1 MKLTL
6 TLLLATLAS
15 ANTNRTVNNVASCRT
30 ERQDPNER
38 LIALS
43 ESQSCWLTD
52 AEIRNLHQHNTGF
65 VDATNGEWN
74 ELGRLGLER
83 TSLRLDAKG
92 MYYTKSLWPLQ
103 SIHTTIVY
111 PDGPAF
117 PSVVEAAT
125 AKVQPKDLK
134 DLLTTFVTK
143 FTTRHKTSAEGL
155 ASAQWLYDQAATLS
169 SSHGRSDIK
178 TSVKKFDHGWGQF
191 SIILRLDPVA
201 TPKNQDLL
209 ILGAHQD
216 SINQRGGT
224 AAPGADD
231 DASGVVTNLV
241 GLQYLLATPEWV
253 PTRPI
258 EYHFYS
264 AEETGLQGS
273 TQIALQYAK
282 EKVDVY
288 AMLQY
293 DMTGWNRG
301 GTKVISFTDDYTT
314 LPLTLLLESY
324 VGAYLTTKASRN
336 TCGYGCS
343 DHAPWFKAG
352 YPTVYPF
359 EEDGDINPNI
369 HSAKDT
375 IETLDFDHMAEFTR
389 LSVAF
394 VVELSQSTDVPPTTD
409 APSDDEPT
417 DEPTNDEPTDDEP
430 TSDDDPTTEVP

>member
-1 MKLTL
+1 MFKGTLQFAMKLTL

-83 TSLRLDAKG
+83 TSLRLHAKVFP
-92 MYYTKSLWPLQ
+92 K
-103 SIHTTIVY
+103 
-111 PDGPAF
+111 GPAF
-117 PSVVEAAT
+117 PSIVKVAT

-134 DLLTTFVTK
+134 ALLMTFVTK
-143 FTTRHKTSAEGL
+143 FTTRHKKTAEGL
-155 ASAQWLYDQAATLS
+155 ASAQWLFEQAAALS

-216 SINQRGGT
+216 SISQRSSK

-273 TQIALQYAK
+273 TQIALQYAR

-343 DHAPWFKAG
+343 DHVPWFKAG

-369 HSAKDT
+369 HTTKDT
-375 IETLDFDHMAEFTR
+375 IATLDFNHMAEFTR

-394 VVELSQSTDVPPTTD
+394 VVELSQGGRTNVPAHGSRADSDPSSIINDPTTD
-409 APSDDEPT
+409 K
-417 DEPTNDEPTDDEP
+417 
-430 TSDDDPTTEVP
+430 V